1 MAIVGSFQI
10 DLDIYLKENKG
21 RSGASKQSDSSLS
34 TIGDKARGDLENGKM
49 YSFEYFTPEETF
61 YDTYPIVLGL
71 GKSIDNHQ
79 LGLNLH
85 YIPYEARIPFLSDV
99 YRSFKDTILRETN
112 TAPGNPNR
120 QSRLNEFT
128 YDNLKQSDNAIT
140 DYKKACRNKKNTS
153 KCNWLPYC

>member
-99 YRSFKDTILRETN
+99 YRSFKDTILR
-112 TAPGNPNR
+112 
-120 QSRLNEFT
+120 
-128 YDNLKQSDNAIT
+128 
-140 DYKKACRNKKNTS
+140 
-153 KCNWLPYC
+153 